1 MEFEMPI
8 KPFLLIIFIVCSGF
22 TLQDGKSS
30 ISRWVITGDGSLK
43 VGGTTNINKF
53 SCDIINFLSPD
64 TVVLCKDF
72 SLETIKMSGSI
83 LLDIKRFDCYNAVM
97 TKDLRKALKA
107 RDFPRMQIRFINL
120 GWYPET
126 IGNPN
131 EVTGLVS
138 ISLAGITKKF
148 EVNYTVTYKGA
159 NSMQLKGT
167 RRITFSDFKIIPP
180 GKLGGMVKTHNDL
193 NVEFNLSLAQL

>member
-1 MEFEMPI
+1 MKIEMLI
-8 KPFLLIIFIVCSGF
+8 KPFLLVIFIVCSGSA
-22 TLQDGKSS
+22 LQNGKSS

-43 VGGTTNINKF
+43 VGGSTNMNKF
-53 SCDIINFLSPD
+53 SCDITNFLSPD
-64 TVVLCKDF
+64 TILINKNF
-72 SLETIKMSGSI
+72 SLETIKMSGSMQ
-83 LLDIKRFDCYNAVM
+83 LDIKRFDCNNIVM

-107 RDFPRMQIRFINL
+107 RDFPRMRIRFISL
-120 GWYPET
+120 GWHSESN
-126 IGNPN
+126 GNAN

-148 EVNYTVTYKGA
+148 EVNYTVIYKGA

-167 RRITFSDFKIIPP
+167 RRITFSDFSIIPP
-180 GKLGGMVKTHNDL
+180 GKLGGMLKAHNDL

>member
-1 MEFEMPI
+1 MPI

-22 TLQDGKSS
+22 TVQDGKSS

-53 SCDIINFLSPD
+53 SCDIINCLSPD
-64 TVVLCKDF
+64 TVVLWKDF
-72 SLETIKMSGSI
+72 SLETIKMSGSM
-83 LLDIKRFDCYNAVM
+83 LLDIKRFDCNNVVM

-107 RDFPRMQIRFINL
+107 RDFPRMRIRFISL

-126 IGNPN
+126 NGIPN
-131 EVTGLVS
+131 EVTGLVL
-138 ISLAGITKKF
+138 ISLTGITKQF
-148 EVNYTVTYKGA
+148 EVNYTVSHKGA

-167 RRITFSDFKIIPP
+167 RKITFSDFKIIPP